1 MTQDL
6 FPGHR
11 ANRAAQKGIRNMWF
25 TGPLYLGLVFAWGG
39 FYHAEWMDGSL
50 VRGALFAG
58 LTMLTPVV
66 MGATAIGTYR
76 IMMSDPALARL
87 ARIRDAVAAFVFIV
101 PPLRVLRLLRLPLL
115 ALDEWLDRASGDNRP
130 LLRGDEKDRKCV

>member
-1 MTQDL
+1 MTQDQ
-6 FPGHR
+6 FPGRR

-25 TGPLYLGLVFAWGG
+25 TGPFYLGLVFAWGG

-50 VRGALFAG
+50 ARGALFAG

-66 MGATAIGTYR
+66 MGATAIGTYK
-76 IMMSDPALARL
+76 IMMSDSALARVAGL
-87 ARIRDAVAAFVFIV
+87 RDALAAFVFIF
-101 PPLRVLRLLRLPLL
+101 PPLRLLRLLRLPLL

-130 LLRGDEKDRKCV
+130 LLNRDEKDQKCV